1 MRRLVFNEMILNSLS
16 WFFIRSTSQCSEGIN
31 FDWLNGWK
39 CWTLAKTFAWRR
51 VKQDS
56 RNGGHL
62 NGFNRKADKNEGTLV
77 SGSKKTKKLYS

>member
-1 MRRLVFNEMILNSLS
+1 MVGNVGL
-16 WFFIRSTSQCSEGIN
+16 W
-31 FDWLNGWK
+31 
-39 CWTLAKTFAWRR
+39 LAKTFAWRR

>member
-1 MRRLVFNEMILNSLS
+1 MIGLMVGNVGL
-16 WFFIRSTSQCSEGIN
+16 W
-31 FDWLNGWK
+31 
-39 CWTLAKTFAWRR
+39 LAKTFAWRR

-77 SGSKKTKKLYS
+77 SGSKKKQKSFIVDY